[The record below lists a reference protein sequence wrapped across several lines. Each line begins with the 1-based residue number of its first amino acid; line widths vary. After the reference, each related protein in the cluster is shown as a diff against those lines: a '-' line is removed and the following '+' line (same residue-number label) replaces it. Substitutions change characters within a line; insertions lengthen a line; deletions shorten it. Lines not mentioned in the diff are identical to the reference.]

1 MKPWHSQDRH
11 VVRLDWG
18 PGAAEELTAYAVAAG
33 SPVCAVVV
41 DVLSFT
47 TCVSVA
53 VDAGTRVH
61 PYRWK
66 DDSAQTFADA
76 LGATLARPRSA
87 TREGGGVSLSPSSI
101 RAAGRIGDLV
111 LPSPNG
117 STTSAVLAGAGADVV
132 AASLRNRAAVAAW
145 LLRWLESS
153 RGSSGGSSRGSGAQ
167 PAVIVVPAGER
178 WPDGSLR
185 PAVEDFWGAGA
196 VIAALAARLEH
207 RAGPLLLSPEAEA
220 AGMAW
225 QAVEHRIGEA
235 LHACASGREL
245 VEQGWPD
252 DVAVA
257 AELDASDLVPV
268 LTDGAYTGHA
278 TKRR

>member
-1 MKPWHSQDRH
+1 MQPWHSQDRH

-18 PGAAEELTAYAVAAG
+18 PTAAEGLTTYAVAAG

-53 VDAGTRVH
+53 VDGGTTVH
-61 PYRWK
+61 PYPWK
-66 DDSAQTFADA
+66 DDSAEAFAA
-76 LGATLARPRSA
+76 ARGATLAVPRS
-87 TREGGGVSLSPSSI
+87 RSRHGGGVSLSPSSI
-101 RAAGRIGDLV
+101 RAAGPLRDLV

-117 STTSAVLAGAGADVV
+117 STIAARLAGAGAQVV

-145 LLRWLESS
+145 LVDWL
-153 RGSSGGSSRGSGAQ
+153 GLTVGAGAP
-167 PAVIVVPAGER
+167 PAVVVVPAGER

-185 PAVEDFWGAGA
+185 PAVEDLWGAGS
-196 VIAALAARLEH
+196 VVAALAARLEH

-220 AGMAW
+220 AGTAW
-225 QAVEHRIGEA
+225 LAVEDRVGEA
-235 LHACASGREL
+235 LAGCASGREL

-257 AELDASDLVPV
+257 AELDSSAAVPV
-268 LTDGAYTGHA
+268 LREGAFTAYG
-278 TKRR
+278 R

>member
-1 MKPWHSQDRH
+1 MQPWHAQDRH

-18 PGAAEELTAYAVAAG
+18 PGAAEAQTAYAVAAG

-53 VDAGTRVH
+53 VDAGVRVH

-66 DDSAQTFADA
+66 DGSARAFADGI
-76 LGATLARPRSA
+76 GATLARGRSEA
-87 TREGGGVSLSPSSI
+87 RVDGGVSLSPASI
-101 RAAGRIGDLV
+101 RAAGPLGDLV

-132 AASLRNRAAVAAW
+132 AASLRNRAAVADW
-145 LLRWLESS
+145 LVDWLESS
-153 RGSSGGSSRGSGAQ
+153 RGSRAQ
-167 PAVIVVPAGER
+167 PAVVVVPAGER

-185 PAVEDFWGAGA
+185 PAVEDLWGAGA
-196 VIAALAARLEH
+196 MIAALAGRLEH

-220 AGMAW
+220 AGTTW
-225 QAVEHRIGEA
+225 LAVEGRIGEA
-235 LHACASGREL
+235 LRACASGREL
-245 VEQGWPD
+245 AEQGWAD

-257 AELDASDLVPV
+257 AELDSSDVVPV
-268 LTDGAYTGHA
+268 LTDGAYTGQVA
-278 TKRR
+278 GRD

>member
-1 MKPWHSQDRH
+1 MQQWHAQDRH

-18 PGAAEELTAYAVAAG
+18 PGAAEAQTAYAVAAG

-53 VDAGTRVH
+53 VDAGIRVH
-61 PYRWK
+61 PYRWE
-66 DDSAQTFADA
+66 DESARAVADGM
-76 LGATLARPRSA
+76 GATLARGRSEA
-87 TREGGGVSLSPSSI
+87 RVDGGISLSPASI
-101 RAAGRIGDLV
+101 RAAGPVGDLV

-117 STTSAVLAGAGADVV
+117 STTTAVLAGAGADVV
-132 AASLRNRAAVAAW
+132 AASVRNRAAVAAW
-145 LLRWLESS
+145 LVDWLDAS
-153 RGSSGGSSRGSGAQ
+153 RRSHGPASQ
-167 PAVIVVPAGER
+167 PAVLVVPAGER

-185 PAVEDFWGAGA
+185 PAVEDLWGAGA
-196 VIAALAARLEH
+196 VVAALAGLLEH
-207 RAGPLLLSPEAEA
+207 RGGPLLLSPEAEA
-220 AGMAW
+220 AGAAW
-225 QAVEHRIGEA
+225 LAVEHRVGEA

-257 AELDASDLVPV
+257 AELDASTLVPV
-268 LTDGAYTGHA
+268 LTGGAYTGR
-278 TKRR
+278 TSVR

>member
-1 MKPWHSQDRH
+1 MQPWHSQDRH

-18 PGAAEELTAYAVAAG
+18 PVAAEALTTYAVGAG

-53 VDAGTRVH
+53 VDAGVTVH
-61 PYRWK
+61 PYRWR
-66 DDSAQTFADA
+66 DDSARAFAHER
-76 LGATLARPRSA
+76 GATLALPRSA
-87 TREGGGVSLSPSSI
+87 SRADGGVSLSPASI
-101 RAAGRIGDLV
+101 RATPGLTDLV

-117 STTSAVLAGAGADVV
+117 STISALLAGAGAHVV
-132 AASLRNRAAVAAW
+132 AASLRNRSAVAAW
-145 LLRWLESS
+145 VVDWLQST
-153 RGSSGGSSRGSGAQ
+153 RGTTGQ
-167 PAVIVVPAGER
+167 PAVVVVPAGER

-185 PAVEDFWGAGA
+185 PAVEDLWGAGA
-196 VIAALAARLEH
+196 VVAALASRLEH

-220 AGMAW
+220 AGTAW
-225 QAVEHRIGEA
+225 LAVEDRVAEA
-235 LHACASGREL
+235 LDDCSSGREL

-257 AELDASDLVPV
+257 AELDASEVVPV
-268 LTDGAYTGHA
+268 LRDGAYA
-278 TKRR
+278 ASRR

>member
-1 MKPWHSQDRH
+1 MMSWHSQDRH

-18 PGAAEELTAYAVAAG
+18 PGAAEDLTAYAVAAG

-66 DDSAQTFADA
+66 DASARTFADG

-87 TREGGGVSLSPSSI
+87 TGVDGGVSLSPSSI
-101 RAAGRIGDLV
+101 RAAGPTGDLV

-132 AASLRNRAAVAAW
+132 AASLRNRSAVAAW
-145 LLRWLESS
+145 LVDWLESS
-153 RGSSGGSSRGSGAQ
+153 RGSGGSHAQ
-167 PAVIVVPAGER
+167 PAVVVVPAGER

-185 PAVEDFWGAGA
+185 PAVEDLWGAGA
-196 VIAALAARLEH
+196 VIAALAGRLEH

-220 AGMAW
+220 AGTTW
-225 QAVEHRIGEA
+225 LAVEDRIGEA

-257 AELDASDLVPV
+257 AELDASDVVPV
-268 LTDGAYTGHA
+268 LTDGAFTGQVA
-278 TKRR
+278 KRD

>member
-1 MKPWHSQDRH
+1 MEPWHSQDRH
-11 VVRLDWG
+11 LVRLDWG
-18 PGAAEELTAYAVAAG
+18 PMAAEALTTYAVAAG

-61 PYRWK
+61 PYRWR
-66 DDSAQTFADA
+66 DDSAQAFAKA
-76 LGATLARPRSA
+76 LGATLAEPRSE
-87 TREGGGVSLSPSSI
+87 TRDTGGVSLSPGSI
-101 RAAGRIGDLV
+101 RAAGAIGDLV

-117 STTSAVLAGAGADVV
+117 STISAVLAEAGAEVV
-132 AASLRNRAAVAAW
+132 AASLRNRSAVGHW
-145 LLRWLESS
+145 LVDWLESS
-153 RGSSGGSSRGSGAQ
+153 RGSAAQ
-167 PAVIVVPAGER
+167 PAVVVVPAGER
-178 WPDGSLR
+178 WSDGSLR
-185 PAVEDFWGAGA
+185 PAVEDLWGAGA
-196 VIAALAARLEH
+196 VVTALTSRLEH

-220 AGMAW
+220 AGAAW
-225 QAVEHRIGEA
+225 LTVEDRIGDA

-257 AELDASDLVPV
+257 AELDASDMVPV
-268 LTDGAYTGHA
+268 LTDGAYARHTA
-278 TKRR
+278 VSRRR